1 MCLSF
6 TDVAS
11 RRDIDIIVHK
21 GGSVGSNARSIP
33 KVLRHIV
40 SLCISRTFNTW
51 SNAASDLIPQLSIYH
66 GQARTL
72 PIPREC
78 QRGATGTYPKKRF
91 IETQHATGPTAV
103 VTLARDLGKNIVL
116 DASLPGYG
124 LQGVSL
130 LGFELEE
137 YLTLYYD
144 KLASMIISGL
154 CFLSRRP
161 SNSKVVYF
169 ILFFHQGGYAR
180 DTWRYHGI
188 QHVSMDG

>member
-11 RRDIDIIVHK
+11 RRAIDITVHK
-21 GGSVGSNARSIP
+21 GGSVGNNARSIP

-51 SNAASDLIPQLSIYH
+51 SNAASDLIPQSSIYH

-72 PIPREC
+72 AIPREC

-124 LQGVSL
+124 FQGVGL

-144 KLASMIISGL
+144 KLASMISGL

>member
-1 MCLSF
+1 M
-6 TDVAS
+6 
-11 RRDIDIIVHK
+11 
-21 GGSVGSNARSIP
+21 
-33 KVLRHIV
+33 
-40 SLCISRTFNTW
+40 
-51 SNAASDLIPQLSIYH
+51 PQVILFLNRVY
-66 GQARTL
+66 TL
-72 PIPREC
+72 PWPGQDLANPARASAG
-78 QRGATGTYPKKRF
+78 GATGTDPKKRF

-116 DASLPGYG
+116 DASLPGYD

-137 YLTLYYD
+137 YLTLYYN
-144 KLASMIISGL
+144 KLASMISGL
-154 CFLSRRP
+154 CLLSRRP

-180 DTWRYHGI
+180 DTWRCHGI